1 MKTFIRIKNQVA
13 SQLSDS
19 DGVDAALLSTPELV
33 DRGELL
39 ITADNPTGQP
49 PGMVATGPNVLN

>member
-1 MKTFIRIKNQVA
+1 MMMALKVIDNEDMKTFIRIKNQVA

-33 DRGELL
+33 DR
-39 ITADNPTGQP
+39 
-49 PGMVATGPNVLN
+49 